1 MSQSALS
8 TLHLLILHESTDLA
22 EQMINSLRNA
32 GHATRAHHISAED
45 DFNELLQSKAWDMF
59 VARPE
64 TDFLSANDALL
75 QIQKL
80 EKDIPCII
88 LLDDEDLDT
97 VNDYLQAGAE
107 DAIPQSDSLRLQLVV
122 ARELKNLAN
131 RRKMRDSERAIKE
144 TEKRS
149 SQLLDHSKDAI
160 AYVIDGMH
168 VYANQ
173 AYIELFAFE
182 DEEDIEITPIM
193 DLISPSFKERFKEF
207 IKEDS
212 GDEIR
217 EIKLKGLKQ
226 SGDDFDT
233 TLVLAKAEYD
243 GEACT
248 QIKIAASG
256 EDPELKAQL
265 ETLKNQDMVTGLPNQ
280 NVFERYLDDAVEK
293 AAKENG
299 TYALYQIRLDYFS
312 KTKATVG
319 VAESDILLGSIAEKL
334 QSYFPE
340 PSIIARFGAE
350 VFAAI
355 DFDKG
360 FDQAKEHAE
369 KIRQEVS
376 EHLFEVDK
384 RTVQITVSIGI
395 AFINEVT
402 TDGDVILNKA
412 FEACNLAYEDGKQG
426 NAVNAY
432 EPAAIKKTAQNIN
445 INQTLQEAMENG
457 KLKVLYQPIINLG
470 DETDESYEVFMRL
483 HDDED
488 KPISLEDYLDGISSD
503 EIGEK
508 VDRWVILQAVKA
520 LAEKHAA
527 GSNIKLFINLMP
539 RTMLDEKF
547 VQWLGVALKAAKLP
561 GNALVFQVAE
571 PDALSHLTAAAS
583 FVKSLNGLKCSFAVK
598 NFGGSLNPFNIVQHI
613 NVDFFRVDHSFVQ
626 DLNDA
631 ENKEAITNLITGIH
645 EREKKII
652 VPFIESASML
662 SSVWQLGADYIQGF
676 YFQEPDEEMNYDFAA
691 DDDE

>member
-32 GHATRAHHISAED
+32 GHATRAHHINVDD
-45 DFNELLQSKAWDMF
+45 DFTELLQSKAWDMF
-59 VARPE
+59 VARPQ
-64 TDFLSANDALL
+64 TDFLNVNDAIL

-80 EKDIPCII
+80 EKDLPVVV

-97 VNDYLQAGAE
+97 VNDYLKTGAE
-107 DAIPQSDSLRLQLVV
+107 DAIPQSDALRLQLVV

-131 RRKMRDSERAIKE
+131 RRKMRDAERAIKE

-173 AYIELFAFE
+173 AYIELFAFD
-182 DEEDIEITPIM
+182 DEEDIEVTPIM
-193 DLISPSFKERFKEF
+193 DLIAPSDKNKFKEF
-207 IKEDS
+207 IKEES
-212 GDEIR
+212 EEEIR

-226 SGDDFDT
+226 NGDELSI

-243 GEACT
+243 GEVCT
-248 QIKIAASG
+248 QIKIPASA

-280 NVFERYLDDAVEK
+280 NVFERKLDAAVEK
-293 AAKENG
+293 AVKENG
-299 TYALYQIRLDYFS
+299 TYALYQIRLDYFN
-312 KTKATVG
+312 KTKAAVG
-319 VAESDILLGSIAEKL
+319 VAESDILLGNIAEKL
-334 QSYFPE
+334 QAYFPE
-340 PSIIARFGAE
+340 PNILARFGAE

-360 FDQAKEHAE
+360 FDKAKEHAE
-369 KIRQEVS
+369 KIRREIS
-376 EHLFEVDK
+376 EHMFEVDK

-402 TDGDVILNKA
+402 TDGNVILNKA
-412 FEACNLAYEDGKQG
+412 YEACHLAYENGKQG
-426 NAVNAY
+426 NEVNAY
-432 EPAAIKKTAQNIN
+432 QPAAIKKTAQNIN

-457 KLKVLYQPIINLG
+457 QLKVLYQPIINLQ
-470 DETDESYEVFMRL
+470 DETDQSYEVFMRL
-483 HDDED
+483 HDDEE
-488 KPISLEDYLDGISSD
+488 KPISLEDYLDGISTD

-508 VDRWVILQAVKA
+508 IDRWVILQAVKA
-520 LAEKHAA
+520 LAAKRAS

-539 RTMLDEKF
+539 RTVLDEKF
-547 VQWLGVALKAAKLP
+547 GQWLATALKAAKLP
-561 GNALVFQVAE
+561 GNSLVFQVAE
-571 PDALSHLTAAAS
+571 PDALSHLTSVAS
-583 FVKSLNGLKCSFAVK
+583 FVKELNKLNCAFAVK

-613 NVDFFRVDHSFVQ
+613 NVDYFRVDHSFVQ
-626 DLNDA
+626 DLNNA
-631 ENKEAITNLITGIH
+631 ENKKAITGLITGIH
-645 EREKKII
+645 DREKKII

-662 SSVWQLGADYIQGF
+662 SSVWQMGADYIQGF
-676 YFQEPDEEMNYDFAA
+676 YFQEPHPQMDYNFAGEE
-691 DDDE
+691 